1 MHLRVARRRDS
12 SVPRPATDPSRR
24 RHGLAVAALTG
35 AVLAALLP
43 AGTAAAAPARP
54 AGTPDLGPNVH
65 VFDPSM
71 PAEEIEATVDAI
83 AAQQVDNH
91 FGPERYALLF
101 TPGSYGS
108 AADPLDFQV
117 GYGTEVAGLG
127 ASPSDVVINGH
138 VEVYNRCY
146 PTAPGAPSDCT
157 ALNNFWR
164 SLSNLTINITDGD
177 VGRDGCRAGTNFW
190 AASQASPMRRVD
202 VRGGQLSLMD
212 YCTAGPQYASG
223 GYIADSRAGTV
234 VNGSQQ
240 QYLLRNSR
248 IGSWSNGVWNQVFS
262 GVEGAPAQTFP
273 DPPYTTLP
281 ATPVSREKPY
291 LYVDGRGTWQVFVPS
306 QQTDSVGTTWADGPT
321 EGRSV
326 PLSDFVIARPGDR
339 IGQINAALARGQ
351 HLLLTPG
358 VYDIDQTIK
367 VKRADTVVL
376 GLGMATLTAQK
387 GAVPL
392 AVSDVPGVTIAG
404 LMIDAGPVN
413 SPALLQVGSRPGADR
428 GYASGDDTALMDV
441 FFRIGG
447 PHVGKAT
454 VSLQVDSDDVLL
466 DHIWAWRADHGEGVG
481 WTVNTAAT
489 GVVVNGDDVT
499 ALGLFVEHYQRYQ
512 TIWNGERGRT
522 VLYQNE
528 MPYDPPDQAAW
539 QHDGVLGWAAYK
551 VGDQVQEHEAWG
563 LGSYIFTNVDPSLH
577 ASTAFEVPVRP
588 GVRLHSLLTV
598 SLDAAGT
605 IDSIVN
611 GVGAPAL
618 PEASGQPSTLVSY
631 P

>member
-1 MHLRVARRRDS
+1 MHLRVAQRRDS
-12 SVPRPATDPSRR
+12 SIPRPPRTRGP
-24 RHGLAVAALTG
+24 AVAALTV
-35 AVLAALLP
+35 AVLAATLSS
-43 AGTAAAAPARP
+43 GTAAAAPGGP
-54 AGTPDLGPNVH
+54 SSPPGVPDLGPNVH

-71 PAEEIEATVDAI
+71 PAEQIEATVDAI

-101 TPGSYGS
+101 APGSYGS

-177 VGRDGCRAGTNFW
+177 AGRDPCRGGTNFW

-240 QYLLRNSR
+240 QYLVRNST
-248 IGSWSNGVWNQVFS
+248 IGSWSNAVWNQVFS

-291 LYVDGRGTWQVFVPS
+291 LYVDGRGAWQVFVPA
-306 QQTDSVGTTWADGPT
+306 QQTDSVGTTWADGST
-321 EGRSV
+321 EGRSI
-326 PLSDFVIARPGDR
+326 PLSEFVIARPGDR
-339 IGQINAALARGQ
+339 IGQINGALARGQ

-358 VYDIDQTIK
+358 VYDVDQTIK

-376 GLGMATLTAQK
+376 GLGLATLTAQR

-413 SPALLQVGSRPGADR
+413 SAALLQVGDRPGSHR
-428 GYASGDDTALMDV
+428 GHDSGDDTALMDV

-528 MPYDPPDQAAW
+528 MPYDPPNQAAW
-539 QHDGVLGWAAYK
+539 QHDGVLGYAAYK
-551 VGDQVQEHEAWG
+551 VGDRVQEHEAWG
-563 LGSYIFTNVDPSLH
+563 LGSYIYTNVDPSLH
-577 ASTAFEVPVRP
+577 ATTAFEVPVRP

-598 SLDAAGT
+598 SLNAAGT
-605 IDSIVN
+605 IDSVVN
-611 GVGAPAL
+611 GVGAPAR
-618 PEASGQPSTLVSY
+618 PEASGVPSTLVSY

>member
-1 MHLRVARRRDS
+1 MHL
-12 SVPRPATDPSRR
+12 SVPRRPVLHRRDRSAPPPPRAR

-43 AGTAAAAPARP
+43 AGTAVAAPP
-54 AGTPDLGPNVH
+54 APVTAPDLGPNVR

-71 PAEEIEATVDAI
+71 PSAQIEAQVAAI

-91 FGPERYALLF
+91 FGPERYSLLF
-101 TPGSYGS
+101 KPGSYGS
-108 AADPLDFQV
+108 AADPLDIQV

-127 ASPSDVVINGH
+127 LSPSDVVINGH

-164 SLSNLTINITDGD
+164 SLSNLTINITDLD
-177 VGRDGCRAGTNFW
+177 RGCRSGTNFW

-202 VRGGQLSLMD
+202 VRGGVLSLMD
-212 YCTAGPQYASG
+212 YCTDGPQYASG
-223 GYIADSRAGTV
+223 GYIADSRAGNV

-240 QYLLRNSR
+240 QYLIRNST
-248 IGSWSNGVWNQVFS
+248 IANWSNGVWNQVFS
-262 GVEGAPAQTFP
+262 GVQGAPAQTFP

-281 ATPVSREKPY
+281 ATPVSRAKPF
-291 LYVDGRGTWQVFVPS
+291 LYVDRAGAWQVFVPA
-306 QQTDSVGTTWADGPT
+306 QQEESVGTTWAGGPT
-321 EGRSV
+321 AGRSI
-326 PLSDFVIARPGDR
+326 PLSEFVIARPGDR
-339 IGQINAALARGQ
+339 VGQINGALARGQ

-376 GLGMATLTAQK
+376 GLGMATLTAQR
-387 GAVPL
+387 GAVPME
-392 AVSDVPGVTIAG
+392 VSDVPGVTVAG
-404 LMIDAGPVN
+404 LMIDAGPVE
-413 SPALLQVGSRPGADR
+413 SPALLQVGGRPGSDR

-447 PHVGKAT
+447 PHVGKAA

-481 WTVNTAAT
+481 WDVNTADT

-528 MPYDPPDQAAW
+528 MPYDPPNQAAW

-551 VGDQVQEHEAWG
+551 VADDVREHEAWG
-563 LGSYIFTNVDPSLH
+563 MGSYIYTNVDPSLH
-577 ASTAFEVPVRP
+577 ASTAFEVPVGP
-588 GVRLHSLLTV
+588 GIRLHSLLTV
-598 SLDAAGT
+598 SLNKAGT
-605 IDSIVN
+605 IDSVVN
-611 GVGAPAL
+611 GVGAPAR
-618 PEASGQPSTLVSY
+618 PEASGSPSTVVSY

>member
-1 MHLRVARRRDS
+1 MHLRVAQRRDHSAPRPSARRRS
-12 SVPRPATDPSRR
+12 
-24 RHGLAVAALTG
+24 LAVVALTG
-35 AVLAALLP
+35 AVVAALLP
-43 AGTAAAAPARP
+43 AGVAVAAPAP
-54 AGTPDLGPNVH
+54 SAVPDLGPNVR
-65 VFDPSM
+65 VFDPGM
-71 PAEEIEATVDAI
+71 PSAQIEAEVAAI
-83 AAQQVDNH
+83 AARQVDNH
-91 FGPERYALLF
+91 FGPERYSLLF
-101 TPGSYGS
+101 KPGSYGS
-108 AADPLDFQV
+108 AADPLDIQV

-127 ASPSDVVINGH
+127 LSPSDVVINGH

-164 SLSNLTINITDGD
+164 SLSNLTIDVTD
-177 VGRDGCRAGTNFW
+177 RDRGCRSGTNFW

-202 VRGGQLSLMD
+202 VQGGVLSLMD
-212 YCTAGPQYASG
+212 YCTDGPQYASG
-223 GYIADSRAGTV
+223 GYIADSRSDRTV

-240 QYLLRNSR
+240 QYLVRNST
-248 IGSWSNGVWNQVFS
+248 IGGWSNGVWNQVFA

-281 ATPVSREKPY
+281 ATPVSREKPF
-291 LYVDGRGTWQVFVPS
+291 LYVDRAGAWQVFVPA
-306 QQTDSVGTTWADGPT
+306 QQEESAGTTWADGPT
-321 EGRSV
+321 EGRSI
-326 PLSDFVIARPGDR
+326 PLSEFVIARPGDR
-339 IGQINAALARGQ
+339 VGQINGALARGQ

-376 GLGMATLTAQK
+376 GLGLATLTAQR
-387 GAVPL
+387 GAVPME
-392 AVSDVPGVTIAG
+392 VSDVPGVTIAG
-404 LMIDAGPVN
+404 IMIDAGPVE
-413 SPALLQVGSRPGADR
+413 SPVLLQVGGRPGSDR

-447 PHVGKAT
+447 PGVGKAA

-481 WTVNTAAT
+481 WDVNTADT

-528 MPYDPPDQAAW
+528 MPYDPPTQADW

-551 VGDQVQEHEAWG
+551 VADHVREHEAWG
-563 LGSYIFTNVDPSLH
+563 MGSYIYTNVNPSLH
-577 ASTAFEVPVRP
+577 ASTAFEVPVGP
-588 GVRLHSLLTV
+588 GIRLHSLLTV
-598 SLDAAGT
+598 SLNKAGT
-605 IDSIVN
+605 IDSVVN
-611 GVGAPAL
+611 GVGAPAR
-618 PEASGQPSTLVSY
+618 PEASGTPSTVVSY

>member
-1 MHLRVARRRDS
+1 MHLRVVQRRDN
-12 SVPRPATDPSRR
+12 SVPRPGRARR
-24 RHGLAVAALTG
+24 RVPALAATALAGALLAAALPTG
-35 AVLAALLP
+35 VA
-43 AGTAAAAPARP
+43 TAAPRP
-54 AGTPDLGPNVH
+54 AAGQQQPDLGPNVH

-71 PAEEIEATVDAI
+71 PSAEIEATVDAI
-83 AAQQVDNH
+83 AARQVDNH

-101 TPGSYGS
+101 MPGTYGS
-108 AADPLDFQV
+108 AADPLDIEV

-127 ASPSDVVINGH
+127 AAPSDVVVNGH

-164 SLSNLTINITDGD
+164 SLSNLTINITDLD
-177 VGRDGCRAGTNFW
+177 RGCRAGTNFW

-202 VRGGQLSLMD
+202 VTGGQLSLMD
-212 YCTAGPQYASG
+212 YCTDGPQYASG

-240 QYLLRNSR
+240 QYLIRDST

-262 GVEGAPAQTFP
+262 GVEGAPAQSFP

-281 ATPVSREKPY
+281 TTPVSREKPY
-291 LYVDGRGTWQVFVPS
+291 LYVDDRGAWQVFVPA
-306 QQTDSVGTTWADGPT
+306 QQTDSAGTTWADGAT
-321 EGRSV
+321 EGRSI

-339 IGQINAALARGQ
+339 IGQINGALARGQ

-358 VYDIDQTIK
+358 VYDVDQTIK

-376 GLGMATLTAQK
+376 GLGLATLTAQR
-387 GAVPL
+387 GAVPME
-392 AVSDVPGVTIAG
+392 VSDVPGVTIAG

-413 SPALLQVGSRPGADR
+413 SPALLRVGSRPGSDR
-428 GYASGDDTALMDV
+428 GYASGNDTALMDV

-447 PHVGKAT
+447 PHVGKAS
-454 VSLQVDSDDVLL
+454 VSLEVDSDHVLL

-481 WTVNTAAT
+481 WTVNTADT

-528 MPYDPPDQAAW
+528 MPYDPPNQAAW

-551 VGDQVQEHEAWG
+551 VADHVREHEAWG
-563 LGSYIFTNVDPSLH
+563 LGSYIYTNVDPTIH
-577 ASTAFEVPVRP
+577 ATTAFEVPVTP
-588 GVRLHSLLTV
+588 GVRLHDLLTV
-598 SLDAAGT
+598 SLNNAGT
-605 IDSIVN
+605 IDSVVN
-611 GVGAPAL
+611 GVGAPARA
-618 PEASGQPSTLVSY
+618 EQSGVASTVVSY